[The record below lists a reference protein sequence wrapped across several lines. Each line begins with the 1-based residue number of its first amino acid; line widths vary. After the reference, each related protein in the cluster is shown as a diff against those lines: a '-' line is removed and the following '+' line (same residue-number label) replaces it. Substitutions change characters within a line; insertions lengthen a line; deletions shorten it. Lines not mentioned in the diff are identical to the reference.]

1 MSERLLSDSSG
12 QQPPGWDAA
21 ERRQHQRFVA
31 KRGGNYCFWVELDK
45 ERFPLLDLSVQGF
58 AIAPMTLPP
67 IGAIL
72 AFTLYRDGVPDKI
85 TGRAEVRNHVDSGE
99 RRQAGCLFVEMDAE
113 EVSRLRDWLTA
124 HVLMTATVRI
134 TEKDAERIVSG
145 PPLI

>member
-1 MSERLLSDSSG
+1 MSERLLSDDSG
-12 QQPPGWDAA
+12 QQSSGWETA
-21 ERRQHQRFVA
+21 ERRQYQRFVA
-31 KRGGNYCFWVELDK
+31 KRGGDYCFWVELDK

-58 AIAPMTLPP
+58 AIAPMVLPP

-72 AFTLYRDGVPDKI
+72 AFTLYRNGVPDKI
-85 TGRAEVRNHVDSGE
+85 TGRAEVRNHVDGE
-99 RRQAGCLFVEMDAE
+99 GRRHAGCLFVGMGAE